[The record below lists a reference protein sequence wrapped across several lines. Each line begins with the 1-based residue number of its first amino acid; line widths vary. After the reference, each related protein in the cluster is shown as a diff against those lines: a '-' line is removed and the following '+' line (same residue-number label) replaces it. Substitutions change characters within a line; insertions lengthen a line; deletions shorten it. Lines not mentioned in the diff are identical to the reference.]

1 MSRIEN
7 PYLVCSI
14 AANTATE
21 INSYNPNN
29 VLSKYQVAFSTDAFN
44 GRMNKKTPQAIRQQQ
59 RAQNR
64 KNARNNRG
72 EQKISLG
79 SPEFANN
86 NYVINSCDSS
96 FDDLIKNPDFSKITD
111 QRACFKL
118 DSDYNGS
125 NVSVHVRGQTVSHP
139 VFWHCPLTETSFGLY
154 YRNNSDALIR
164 LNSSDQKQMQNLEWA

>member
-44 GRMNKKTPQAIRQQQ
+44 GRMNKKNPQAIRQQQ

-86 NYVINSCDSS
+86 VIKSFDAS
-96 FDDLIKNPDFSKITD
+96 FDDLIESPDLSRITD
-111 QRACFKL
+111 QRASFKL
-118 DSDYNGS
+118 HSEYKGS
-125 NVSVHVRGQTVSHP
+125 VVSVHVHGQTGSHP

-154 YRNNSDALIR
+154 YRNNSNAPIR
-164 LNSSDQKQMQNLEWA
+164 LDYFSKDQMEKLEWA